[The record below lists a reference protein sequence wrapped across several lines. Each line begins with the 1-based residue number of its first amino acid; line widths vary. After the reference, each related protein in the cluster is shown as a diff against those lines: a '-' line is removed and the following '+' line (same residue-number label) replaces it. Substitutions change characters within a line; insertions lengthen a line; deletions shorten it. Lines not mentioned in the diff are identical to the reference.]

1 MAKDYVDIGHLN
13 NKLIVKSVNPTTD
26 SGGGATEGTPT
37 GGGNSLTSGV
47 LVVGE
52 TYILTNWIT
61 DDDFTNVGAASNT
74 DGVEF
79 TASGTTPTKWTNSSV
94 VNKVITIWANVIP
107 MTGNRALEFAQITN
121 GKPYEIVINY
131 PIGDFTIDE
140 TNILTFDSR
149 ILTVHSVV
157 QIDESLKQYKI
168 IAYEKV

>member
-1 MAKDYVDIGHLN
+1 MANNYVDIGHLN

-37 GGGNSLTSGV
+37 TV
-47 LVVGE
+47 
-52 TYILTNWIT
+52 T
-61 DDDFTNVGAASNT
+61 
-74 DGVEF
+74 
-79 TASGTTPTKWTNSSV
+79 
-94 VNKVITIWANVIP
+94 TIWCNIKP